1 MTYKTFFVSLIL
13 LTSPNQIRTLYNSLD
28 PLSLSQHLAFYEL
41 YPQSTEGQKALMD
54 MKNLMGD
61 FNGFP
66 DLRPAL
72 RGMVALVN
80 KAEEGEIPLLSEGEL
95 QVMERIGRS
104 LHNRRLKGHTAVTEE
119 EVLSLPS
126 EEVDLARGLFL
137 SEMGPDNMQKIRSY
151 EAYLD
156 LMAIQIRARLP
167 HNATLHHKVEA
178 MNHFIFYEM
187 GFRFPPHSLYAKD
200 IDLYTFLPSVLDSR
214 RGVCLGVSILYIA
227 LAQRLELPL
236 EMVTPPGH
244 IYVRVRDGN
253 NLINIETTA
262 RGIHLDSEVY
272 LGVDTRALK
281 TRNVKEVIGLA
292 HFNQA
297 SLFWQ
302 KMDPQKALQTYTKA
316 LPYMQDDPL
325 LKELMGYNYLFTGQ
339 IEKGRACL
347 REICNL
353 IPDEIVSLN
362 PVPVDYLNGSIDVEG
377 LKTLFQPVD
386 ENRSSI
392 TLKKNQLEALMQK
405 YPLFRAGWFQLGVT
419 YLQLNRTK
427 EAVQALKQYH
437 ALFQDDATA
446 EYYLSALYLERLD
459 YPQAWI
465 HLRQAEKL
473 TTARNH
479 FPKALKDLRHELS
492 LLYPE
497 YTQMNSKVD
506 F

>member
-1 MTYKTFFVSLIL
+1 MTWPIFFTSLL
-13 LTSPNQIRTLYNSLD
+13 LVISPNQIRTLYNSLD

-41 YPQSTEGQKALMD
+41 YPQSNEGQKALND

-80 KAEEGEIPLLSEGEL
+80 KAEEGEIPLLNEHEL
-95 QVMERIGRS
+95 QVIERIGRT
-104 LHNRRLKGHTAVTEE
+104 LHNRSLKGHTAATEE
-119 EVLSLPS
+119 EVLSLPA

-151 EAYLD
+151 EAHLD

-167 HNATLHHKVEA
+167 HNAGVKEKVEA

-214 RGVCLGVSILYIA
+214 RGVCLGVSILYIS
-227 LAQRLELPL
+227 LAQRLNLPL

-244 IYVRVRDGN
+244 IYVRVRDGD

-262 RGIHLDSEVY
+262 RGIHLDSQVY

-281 TRNVKEVIGLA
+281 TRNVKEVIGMA

-297 SLFWQ
+297 SVFWQ
-302 KMDPQKALQTYTKA
+302 RMDSPKALETYAKA
-316 LPYMQDDPL
+316 LPYMQDDPV
-325 LKELMGYNYLFTGQ
+325 LKELMGYNYLFIGQ
-339 IEKGRACL
+339 TEKGRACL
-347 REICNL
+347 EQICNFV
-353 IPDEIVSLN
+353 PDEMVSRN
-362 PVPVDYLNGSIDVEG
+362 PTPEDYLRGTIDIEG
-377 LKTLFQPVD
+377 LKTVFQPVD
-386 ENRSSI
+386 ETRSSI
-392 TLKKNQLEALMQK
+392 TLKKNQLEALMEQ
-405 YPLFRAGWFQLGVT
+405 YPAFRAGWFQLGVT
-419 YLQLNRTK
+419 YLQLNRSK
-427 EAVQALKQYH
+427 EALNALEKFH
-437 ALFQDDATA
+437 ALFPEDATA

-459 YPQAWI
+459 YSKAWT

-473 TTARNH
+473 SAAKNH
-479 FPKALKDLRHELS
+479 FPKALKELRHELS

-497 YTQMNSKVD
+497 
-506 F
+506 